1 MVHSLQASATT
12 RAPTLVDA
20 VTLASMLR
28 QVLED
33 LSAALARRALSAPT
47 TESREQAERLR
58 THVDGYLL
66 PRASDLAAPL
76 FVVILGSTG
85 SGKSSLFN
93 ALARR
98 AVSPSGLLRPTTRQP
113 VALAHPDDRID
124 IHPDLLVVRDRAA
137 PKGLVLVDSP
147 DFDSVEQ
154 HNRQLALDLLEKADL
169 VIFVTTVTR
178 YADQVPWLVL
188 DRARQRG
195 VPLLMVINRM
205 PIDIEEQTEVLADY
219 RALLR
224 RGGLDNQGA
233 FGDLEVVSVVEG
245 ALDAEHDALAA
256 LAISPIV
263 SAIEKL
269 RGDDA
274 ARRAVARRGLITALE
289 GLPGGVEEIA
299 DDTERDQQATAAL
312 LDEVDR
318 AYERGLRKLLGE
330 VESGDFLRSE
340 VLQQWLDFVRAG
352 PLARFLAE
360 GVGKIA
366 ATIRNLFRTQPPPP
380 APPVREAAFSDLVAS
395 ARRHADDAARAS
407 SSIWSREPLGQRALA
422 DRPELLAAGG
432 DFDERLS
439 ELLTSWGEAIGR
451 EIATLGQ
458 QRKAWAQAASVGL
471 NVLGTSAMIAVFV
484 HTGGLTGTEVGI
496 GAATAFLNQKLLE
509 TIFGEANVAAFVKR
523 ARNRLT
529 ELLSEAFHRDQARFA
544 DAVGPME
551 EDLPATLRG
560 LADQA
565 RAGAMTI

>member
-1 MVHSLQASATT
+1 
-12 RAPTLVDA
+12 
-20 VTLASMLR
+20 MLS

-33 LSAALARRALSAPT
+33 LAAALARRSQSAPT
-47 TESREQAERLR
+47 KEAKEQAERLR
-58 THVDGYLL
+58 THVESYLL

-93 ALARR
+93 ALAGR

-113 VALAHPDDRID
+113 VALAHPEDRID
-124 IHPDLLVVRDRAA
+124 IDPNLLVKSDRAV
-137 PKGLVLVDSP
+137 PKGLVIVDSP

-205 PIDIEEQTEVLADY
+205 PINREEQTEVLADF
-219 RALLR
+219 RALLA

-233 FGDLEVVSVVEG
+233 FGDLELVSVAEG
-245 ALDAEHDALAA
+245 ALDPERDALAA
-256 LAISPIV
+256 EAISPIT
-263 SAIEKL
+263 SAIDTL
-269 RGDDA
+269 RSDDA
-274 ARRAVARRGLITALE
+274 IRRAVARRGLVTALE

-299 DDTERDQQATAAL
+299 DSTEKDQQATAAL
-312 LDEVDR
+312 LEEVDR
-318 AYERGLRKLLGE
+318 SYERGLRRLLDE

-380 APPVREAAFSDLVAS
+380 APPVREAAFSDLVTS
-395 ARRHADDAARAS
+395 ARRHADDAARRTS
-407 SSIWSREPLGQRALA
+407 STWSADPLGERALA
-422 DRPELLAAGG
+422 DRPDLMAASDG
-432 DFDERLS
+432 FDERLS
-439 ELLTSWGEAIGR
+439 ESLAAWGEAIGS
-451 EIATLGQ
+451 EIVTLGQ

-509 TIFGEANVAAFVKR
+509 AIFGEANVAAFVKR
-523 ARNRLT
+523 ARGRLT
-529 ELLSEAFHRDQARFA
+529 ELLSEAFHREQTRFA
-544 DAVGPME
+544 DAVGPVE
-551 EDLPATLRG
+551 KDLAATLRG

-565 RAGAMTI
+565 RTEAMTL

>member
-1 MVHSLQASATT
+1 
-12 RAPTLVDA
+12 
-20 VTLASMLR
+20 MLR

-33 LSAALARRALSAPT
+33 LSAALARRASSAPAR
-47 TESREQAERLR
+47 ESREQAERLR
-58 THVDGYLL
+58 THVDSYLL

-113 VALAHPDDRID
+113 VALAHPDDSID
-124 IHPDLLVVRDRAA
+124 IHPDLLVVSDRAA
-137 PKGLVLVDSP
+137 PKGLVIVDSP

-205 PIDIEEQTEVLADY
+205 PVDIQDRTEVLADY
-219 RALLR
+219 RELLE

-233 FGDLEVVSVVEG
+233 FGDLEVVSVAEG
-245 ALDAEHDALAA
+245 ALDPERDALGAEP
-256 LAISPIV
+256 ISPIT

-269 RGDDA
+269 RSDDA

-289 GLPGGVEEIA
+289 GLPGGVEQIA
-299 DDTERDQQATAAL
+299 DETEKEQQATAAL
-312 LDEVDR
+312 LEEVDR
-318 AYERGLRKLLGE
+318 AYERGLRKLLDE

-366 ATIRNLFRTQPPPP
+366 ATIRNLFRTEPPPP

-395 ARRHADDAARAS
+395 ARRHADDAAGAS
-407 SSIWSREPLGQRALA
+407 SSTWSGEPLGDRALA
-422 DRPELLAAGG
+422 DRPDLLAAGG
-432 DFDERLS
+432 DFDERLRES
-439 ELLTSWGEAIGR
+439 LASWGEAIGS

-509 TIFGEANVAAFVKR
+509 AIFGEANVAAFVKR
-523 ARNRLT
+523 ARSRLT
-529 ELLSEAFHRDQARFA
+529 ELLSEAFQRDQARFA
-544 DAVGPME
+544 AAVGPME
-551 EDLPATLRG
+551 KDLPATLRR
-560 LADQA
+560 LADEA
-565 RAGAMTI
+565 RAGAMTL

>member
-1 MVHSLQASATT
+1 
-12 RAPTLVDA
+12 
-20 VTLASMLR
+20 MLS

-33 LSAALARRALSAPT
+33 LSAALARRAASAPSK
-47 TESREQAERLR
+47 EAREQAERLR
-58 THVDGYLL
+58 THVESYLL
-66 PRASDLAAPL
+66 PRTSDLAAPL

-93 ALARR
+93 ALAQK
-98 AVSPSGLLRPTTRQP
+98 AASPSGLLRPTTRQP
-113 VALAHPDDRID
+113 VALAHPDDLID
-124 IHPDLLVVRDRAA
+124 QYPGLLVVSDAAA
-137 PKGLVLVDSP
+137 PKGLVIVDSP

-205 PIDIEEQTEVLADY
+205 PTEASEQAEVMADY
-219 RALLR
+219 RALIN
-224 RGGLDNQGA
+224 RGGLDDQGA
-233 FGDLEVVSVVEG
+233 LGRLEVVSVAEG
-245 ALDAEHDALAA
+245 ALDPERDALAA
-256 LAISPIV
+256 AALSPIIG
-263 SAIEKL
+263 AIEKL
-269 RGDDA
+269 RDDDS
-274 ARRAVARRGLITALE
+274 ARRAVARRGLVTALE
-289 GLPGGVEEIA
+289 GLPESIEEIA
-299 DDTERDQQATAAL
+299 IDTEGEQAAIEGL
-312 LDEVDR
+312 LDEADR
-318 AYERGLRKLLGE
+318 AYGRGLGQLTSE

-380 APPVREAAFSDLVAS
+380 APPVREAAFSDLIVS
-395 ARRHADDAARAS
+395 ARRHADDSARRTS
-407 SSIWSREPLGQRALA
+407 SVWSDDPLGARALA
-422 DRPELLAAGG
+422 DRPHLLASSP

-439 ELLTSWGEAIGR
+439 ESLNTWGEAIGS

-509 TIFGEANVAAFVKR
+509 AIFGEANVAAFVKR
-523 ARNRLT
+523 ARGRLADI
-529 ELLSEAFHRDQARFA
+529 LDSAFDRDRQRFV
-544 DAVGPME
+544 DAIGPVE
-551 EDLPATLRG
+551 KGLPETLRG
-560 LADQA
+560 LADEA
-565 RAGAMTI
+565 RDAAMTL

>member
-1 MVHSLQASATT
+1 
-12 RAPTLVDA
+12 
-20 VTLASMLR
+20 MLP

-47 TESREQAERLR
+47 RESREQAERLR
-58 THVDGYLL
+58 THVDSYLL

-98 AVSPSGLLRPTTRQP
+98 AVSPSGLLRPTTRHP
-113 VALAHPDDRID
+113 VALAHPDDSID
-124 IHPDLLVVRDRAA
+124 IHPDLLVVSDRAA
-137 PKGLVLVDSP
+137 PKGLVIVDSP

-205 PIDIEEQTEVLADY
+205 PVDIQDRTEVLADY
-219 RALLR
+219 RELLE

-233 FGDLEVVSVVEG
+233 FGDLEVVSVAEG
-245 ALDAEHDALAA
+245 ALDPERDALGAEP
-256 LAISPIV
+256 ISPIS

-269 RGDDA
+269 RSDDA

-289 GLPGGVEEIA
+289 GLPGGVEQIA
-299 DDTERDQQATAAL
+299 DETEKEQQATAAL
-312 LDEVDR
+312 LEEVDR
-318 AYERGLRKLLGE
+318 AYERGLRKLLDE

-366 ATIRNLFRTQPPPP
+366 ATIRNHFRTEPPPP
-380 APPVREAAFSDLVAS
+380 APPSTRPAAC
-395 ARRHADDAARAS
+395 RR
-407 SSIWSREPLGQRALA
+407 
-422 DRPELLAAGG
+422 
-432 DFDERLS
+432 
-439 ELLTSWGEAIGR
+439 
-451 EIATLGQ
+451 
-458 QRKAWAQAASVGL
+458 
-471 NVLGTSAMIAVFV
+471 
-484 HTGGLTGTEVGI
+484 
-496 GAATAFLNQKLLE
+496 
-509 TIFGEANVAAFVKR
+509 
-523 ARNRLT
+523 
-529 ELLSEAFHRDQARFA
+529 
-544 DAVGPME
+544 
-551 EDLPATLRG
+551 
-560 LADQA
+560 
-565 RAGAMTI
+565 

>member
-1 MVHSLQASATT
+1 
-12 RAPTLVDA
+12 
-20 VTLASMLR
+20 MLR

-33 LSAALARRALSAPT
+33 LSAALERRALSAPT
-47 TESREQAERLR
+47 SESREQAERLR

-93 ALARR
+93 ALAQE
-98 AVSPSGLLRPTTRQP
+98 ALSPSGLLRPTTRQP
-113 VALAHPDDRID
+113 VALAHPDDRFD
-124 IHPDLLVVRDRAA
+124 VHPDLLVVTNTVA
-137 PKGLVLVDSP
+137 PKGLVIVDSP

-169 VIFVTTVTR
+169 AIFVTTVTR

-188 DRARQRG
+188 ERARQRG

-205 PIDIEEQTEVLADY
+205 PIGSEEQSEVLADY
-219 RALLR
+219 RALLE

-233 FGDLEVVSVVEG
+233 FGDLEVLSVVEG
-245 ALDAEHDALAA
+245 ALDPERDALAA
-256 LAISPIV
+256 EAISPITG
-263 SAIEKL
+263 AIEKL
-269 RGDDA
+269 RSDDA
-274 ARRAVARRGLITALE
+274 TRRAVARRGLVTALE
-289 GLPGGVEEIA
+289 GLPAGVEEIA

-312 LDEVDR
+312 LDEVDG
-318 AYERGLRKLLGE
+318 AYERGLGRLLEE
-330 VESGDFLRSE
+330 VESGDFLRGE

-360 GVGKIA
+360 GVGKLA

-395 ARRHADDAARAS
+395 ARRHADDAARRAS
-407 SSIWSREPLGQRALA
+407 SFWSGEPLGERALA
-422 DRPELLAAGG
+422 DRPDLLAAGG

-439 ELLTSWGEAIGR
+439 ESLVSWGEAIGS

-509 TIFGEANVAAFVKR
+509 AIFGEANVAAFVNR
-523 ARNRLT
+523 ARGRLT
-529 ELLSEAFHRDQARFA
+529 DLLNEAFHRDRDRFA
-544 DAVGPME
+544 DAVGLVE
-551 EDLPATLRG
+551 SDLPSTLRG
-560 LADQA
+560 LAEQA
-565 RAGAMTI
+565 RAGAMTL

>member
-1 MVHSLQASATT
+1 
-12 RAPTLVDA
+12 
-20 VTLASMLR
+20 MLP

-47 TESREQAERLR
+47 RLSREQAERLR
-58 THVDGYLL
+58 THVDSYLL

-113 VALAHPDDRID
+113 VALAHPDDSID
-124 IHPDLLVVRDRAA
+124 IHPDLLVVSDRAA
-137 PKGLVLVDSP
+137 PKGLVIVDSP

-205 PIDIEEQTEVLADY
+205 PVDIEDRTEVLADY
-219 RALLR
+219 RALLE

-233 FGDLEVVSVVEG
+233 FGDLEVVSVAEG
-245 ALDAEHDALAA
+245 ALDPERDALGAEP
-256 LAISPIV
+256 ISPIT

-269 RGDDA
+269 RSDDA

-289 GLPGGVEEIA
+289 GLPGGVEQIA
-299 DDTERDQQATAAL
+299 DETEKEQQATAAL
-312 LDEVDR
+312 LEEVDR
-318 AYERGLRKLLGE
+318 AYERGLRKLLDE

-366 ATIRNLFRTQPPPP
+366 ATIRNLFRTEPPPP

-407 SSIWSREPLGQRALA
+407 SSTWSGEPLGDRALA
-422 DRPELLAAGG
+422 DRPNLLAAGG
-432 DFDERLS
+432 DFDERLRES
-439 ELLTSWGEAIGR
+439 LASWGEAIGS

-509 TIFGEANVAAFVKR
+509 AIFGEANVAAFVKR
-523 ARNRLT
+523 ARSRLT
-529 ELLSEAFHRDQARFA
+529 ELLSEAFQRDQARFA
-544 DAVGPME
+544 AAVGPME
-551 EDLPATLRG
+551 KDLPATLRR
-560 LADQA
+560 LADEA
-565 RAGAMTI
+565 RAGAMTL

>member
-1 MVHSLQASATT
+1 
-12 RAPTLVDA
+12 
-20 VTLASMLR
+20 MLP

-47 TESREQAERLR
+47 RLSREQAERLR
-58 THVDGYLL
+58 THVDSYLL

-98 AVSPSGLLRPTTRQP
+98 AVSPSGLLRPTTRHP
-113 VALAHPDDRID
+113 VALAHPDDSID
-124 IHPDLLVVRDRAA
+124 IHPDLLVVSDRAA
-137 PKGLVLVDSP
+137 PKGLVIVDSP

-205 PIDIEEQTEVLADY
+205 PVDIQDRTEVLADY
-219 RALLR
+219 RELLE

-233 FGDLEVVSVVEG
+233 FGDLDVVSVAEG
-245 ALDAEHDALAA
+245 ALDPERDALGAEP
-256 LAISPIV
+256 ISPIT

-269 RGDDA
+269 RSDDA

-289 GLPGGVEEIA
+289 GLPGGVEQIA
-299 DDTERDQQATAAL
+299 DETEKELQATAAL
-312 LDEVDR
+312 LEEVDR
-318 AYERGLRKLLGE
+318 AYERGLRKLLDE

-360 GVGKIA
+360 GVGKVA
-366 ATIRNLFRTQPPPP
+366 ATIRNLFRTEPPPP

-407 SSIWSREPLGQRALA
+407 SSTWSGEPLGDRALA
-422 DRPELLAAGG
+422 DRPDLLAAGG
-432 DFDERLS
+432 DFDERLRES
-439 ELLTSWGEAIGR
+439 LASWGEAIGS

-509 TIFGEANVAAFVKR
+509 AIFGEANVAAFVKR
-523 ARNRLT
+523 ARSRLT
-529 ELLSEAFHRDQARFA
+529 ELLSEAFQRDQARFA
-544 DAVGPME
+544 AAVGPME
-551 EDLPATLRG
+551 KDLPATLRR
-560 LADQA
+560 LADEA
-565 RAGAMTI
+565 RAGAMTL

>member
-1 MVHSLQASATT
+1 
-12 RAPTLVDA
+12 
-20 VTLASMLR
+20 MLP

-47 TESREQAERLR
+47 RESREQAERLR
-58 THVDGYLL
+58 THVDSYLL

-98 AVSPSGLLRPTTRQP
+98 AVSPSGLLRPTTRHP
-113 VALAHPDDRID
+113 VALAHPDDSID
-124 IHPDLLVVRDRAA
+124 IHPDLLVVSDRAA
-137 PKGLVLVDSP
+137 PKGLVIVDSP

-205 PIDIEEQTEVLADY
+205 PVDIQDRTEVLADY
-219 RALLR
+219 RELLE

-233 FGDLEVVSVVEG
+233 FGDLDVVSVAEG
-245 ALDAEHDALAA
+245 ALDPERDALGAEP
-256 LAISPIV
+256 ISPIS

-269 RGDDA
+269 RSDDA

-289 GLPGGVEEIA
+289 GLPGGVEQIA
-299 DDTERDQQATAAL
+299 DETEKEQQATAAL
-312 LDEVDR
+312 LEEVDR
-318 AYERGLRKLLGE
+318 AYERGLRKLLDE

-366 ATIRNLFRTQPPPP
+366 ATIRNLFRTEPPPP

-407 SSIWSREPLGQRALA
+407 SSTWSGEPLGDRALA
-422 DRPELLAAGG
+422 DRPHLLAASG
-432 DFDERLS
+432 DFDERLRES
-439 ELLTSWGEAIGR
+439 LGSWGEAIGS

-509 TIFGEANVAAFVKR
+509 AIFGEANVAAFVKR
-523 ARNRLT
+523 ARSRLT
-529 ELLSEAFHRDQARFA
+529 ELLSEAFQRDQARFA
-544 DAVGPME
+544 AAVGPME
-551 EDLPATLRG
+551 KDLPATLRR
-560 LADQA
+560 LAHEA
-565 RAGAMTI
+565 RAGAMTL

>member
-1 MVHSLQASATT
+1 
-12 RAPTLVDA
+12 
-20 VTLASMLR
+20 MLP

-47 TESREQAERLR
+47 RESREQAERLR
-58 THVDGYLL
+58 THVDSYLL

-98 AVSPSGLLRPTTRQP
+98 AVSPSGLLRPTTRHP
-113 VALAHPDDRID
+113 VALAHPDDSID
-124 IHPDLLVVRDRAA
+124 IHPDLLVVSDRAA
-137 PKGLVLVDSP
+137 PKGLVIVDSP

-205 PIDIEEQTEVLADY
+205 PVDIQDRTEVLADY
-219 RALLR
+219 RELLE

-233 FGDLEVVSVVEG
+233 FGDLEVVSVAEG
-245 ALDAEHDALAA
+245 ALDPERDALGAEP
-256 LAISPIV
+256 ISPIS

-269 RGDDA
+269 RSDDA

-289 GLPGGVEEIA
+289 GLPGGVEQIA
-299 DDTERDQQATAAL
+299 DETEKEQQATAAL
-312 LDEVDR
+312 LEEVDR
-318 AYERGLRKLLGE
+318 AYERGLRKLLDE

-366 ATIRNLFRTQPPPP
+366 ATIRNLFRTEPPPP

-407 SSIWSREPLGQRALA
+407 SSTWSGEPLGDRALA
-422 DRPELLAAGG
+422 DRPDLLAAGG
-432 DFDERLS
+432 DFDERLRES
-439 ELLTSWGEAIGR
+439 LASWGEAIGS

-509 TIFGEANVAAFVKR
+509 AIFGEANVAAFVKR
-523 ARNRLT
+523 ARSRLT
-529 ELLSEAFHRDQARFA
+529 ELLSEAFQRDQARFA
-544 DAVGPME
+544 AAVGPME
-551 EDLPATLRG
+551 KDLPATLRR
-560 LADQA
+560 LAHEA
-565 RAGAMTI
+565 RAGAMTL